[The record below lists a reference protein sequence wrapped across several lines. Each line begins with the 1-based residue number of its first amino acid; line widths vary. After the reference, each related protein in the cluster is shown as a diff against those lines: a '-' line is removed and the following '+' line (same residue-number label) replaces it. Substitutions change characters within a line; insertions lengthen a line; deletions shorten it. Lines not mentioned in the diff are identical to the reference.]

1 MLPLNVETIR
11 PKRLNIKDFLRYIE
25 EIYSYRFEN
34 KVKVKKIDL
43 TGLSLQEASAFFM
56 QDKFK
61 AQKKK
66 AD

>member
-43 TGLSLQEASAFFM
+43 TGLSLQESSAYFM

-61 AQKKK
+61 A
-66 AD
+66 